1 MIGGHAWPNAH
12 VSTAKDFFSRLLPG
26 LVVSRF
32 DDFLATKGS
41 VAFKVRGESG
51 GQWTFH
57 FADPEPIREGFEEDA
72 DLHLIFQEP
81 AFAAFVSGTLDAGD
95 AVAKGDVKAWG
106 DFELLNAL
114 AMLMTPLQ
122 RDNLGWDAG

>member
-1 MIGGHAWPNAH
+1 MRR
-12 VSTAKDFFSRLLPG
+12 VSTAKAFFDRLLPG

-32 DDFLATKGS
+32 DDFLATRGS
-41 VAFKVRGESG
+41 VSFKVRGDAG

-57 FADPEPIREGFEEDA
+57 FADPDPIREGFDEEA
-72 DLHLIFQEP
+72 DLCLIFHEP
-81 AFAAFVSGTLDAGD
+81 AFAAFVEGTLDAAD
-95 AVAKGDVKAWG
+95 AVAKGEVKAWG